1 MRRRIEIVAFE
12 HERIIQRS
20 VLTNCPVCLSQ
31 TEFLTLNQAAAMAQ
45 VAARDIDAWVTERKT
60 HGATTP
66 DGQHR
71 ICKNSLLRF
80 DSRPEPGLIDEPAHG
95 TLQN

>member
-12 HERIIQRS
+12 RERIIQRS

-31 TEFLTLNQAAAMAQ
+31 TELLTPSQAAAMAQ
-45 VAARDIDAWVTERKT
+45 VAAQDIDQWITQLRT

-71 ICKNSLLRF
+71 ICKNSLLQFSNSQDKERLLKGK
-80 DSRPEPGLIDEPAHG
+80 S
-95 TLQN
+95 

>member
-12 HERIIQRS
+12 QERIIQQS
-20 VLTNCPVCLSQ
+20 VVTNCPVCLSQ
-31 TEFLTLNQAAAMAQ
+31 TELLTLNQAAAMAQ
-45 VAARDIDAWVTERKT
+45 VAAQDIDQWVAEHKA
-60 HGATTP
+60 HGAMTP

-80 DSRPEPGLIDEPAHG
+80 TEL
-95 TLQN
+95 

>member
-12 HERIIQRS
+12 HERIIQRA
-20 VLTNCPVCLSQ
+20 VVTNCPVCLSQ
-31 TEFLTLNQAAAMAQ
+31 TEFLTLNQAAVMAQ
-45 VAARDIDAWVTERKT
+45 VCASDIEFWVTERKT

-71 ICKNSLLRF
+71 ICKNSLLKF
-80 DSRPEPGLIDEPAHG
+80 GSSPEVGLIR
-95 TLQN
+95 